1 VCVYKTRAL
10 KVMDGWM
17 DERRERE
24 RALRLLGYKTL
35 NYFFSSVLKEKKKEK
50 SR

>member
-1 VCVYKTRAL
+1 MK
-10 KVMDGWM
+10 
-17 DERRERE
+17 EERE